1 MKGTLS
7 AYTTRDQNMLYFTRK
22 LPTFEKAS
30 VSRALLLEVSEAGI
44 RVLFGSMEITPKYIA
59 LAFTMLAN
67 IPEFLHEEW
76 RHCIVRTDHWFM
88 FRENTIL
95 KLSGITSASS

>member
-1 MKGTLS
+1 
-7 AYTTRDQNMLYFTRK
+7 MLYSTRK

-44 RVLFGSMEITPKYIA
+44 RVLLGSMEITPKNIA
-59 LAFTMLAN
+59 LAFTMPAN

-76 RHCIVRTDHWFM
+76 RHRIVHNGHLFIFR
-88 FRENTIL
+88 RENTIL

>member
-1 MKGTLS
+1 
-7 AYTTRDQNMLYFTRK
+7 MLYSTSK
-22 LPTFEKAS
+22 LPTFKKAS

-76 RHCIVRTDHWFM
+76 RHRIVLVNH
-88 FRENTIL
+88 
-95 KLSGITSASS
+95 